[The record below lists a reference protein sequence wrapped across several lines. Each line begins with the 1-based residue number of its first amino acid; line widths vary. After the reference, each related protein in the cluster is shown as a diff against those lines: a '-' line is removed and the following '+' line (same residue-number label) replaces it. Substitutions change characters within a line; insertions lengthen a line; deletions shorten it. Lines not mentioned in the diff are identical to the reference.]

1 MLRKP
6 APTPEC
12 GRGRWRRLVA
22 AVERGQALS
31 EYAILLALMAIAI
44 VFALAFAGD
53 GIGDA
58 LDGIGQEMAAAGG
71 GGGGGLQPREEEDD

>member
-1 MLRKP
+1 MMRRP
-6 APTPEC
+6 APTPER
-12 GRGRWRRLVA
+12 GRGRWRRFVA

-53 GIGDA
+53 RIGGA
-58 LDGIGQEMAAAGG
+58 LDGIGQEIAAKG
-71 GGGGGLQPREEEDD
+71 GGGGGLLPPKEVDD